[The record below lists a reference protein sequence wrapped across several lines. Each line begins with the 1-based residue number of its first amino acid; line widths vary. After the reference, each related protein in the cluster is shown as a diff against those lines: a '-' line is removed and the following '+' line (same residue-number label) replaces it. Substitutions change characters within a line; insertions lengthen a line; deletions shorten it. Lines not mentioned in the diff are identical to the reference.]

1 MKTQRL
7 TIVLTVINLL
17 ILLIVLF
24 LFTTAF
30 KPEVVPIVRGHAFEL
45 IDEHGKVRAEIKVL
59 PTEPTLKMP
68 DGTVGY
74 PETVLFRL
82 FDSEGGPNVKI
93 GATDDGAGLVLGGE
107 SGYIQILSRTAEPT
121 IKLANNKGD
130 EQKIEIK

>member
-7 TIVLTVINLL
+7 TIALTVINFL

-30 KPEVVPIVRGHAFEL
+30 KPEVAPIVRGHAFEL

-59 PTEPTLKMP
+59 PAEPTRKMP

-74 PETVLFRL
+74 PETVIFRL
-82 FDSEGGPNVKI
+82 IDSEGGPNVKI
-93 GATDDGAGLVLGGE
+93 GATEDGSGLVLGGE
-107 SGYIQILSRTAEPT
+107 SGYVQILSRTAEPT
-121 IKLANNKGD
+121 VKLANKAGD
-130 EQKIEIK
+130 EKILEIK